1 MSENTI
7 SSILNQDNSFIGN
20 SSASSVSFGEPASS
34 SLLDNT
40 NNISI
45 TKWMFIIF
53 ILAFLGINIFVYLA
67 KGTQDIT
74 NIFSPI
80 LSKITSLFGSVT
92 GQIVDVSAEGAKG
105 VVDTT
110 ANVIDTGLT
119 AVQDITPGEPE
130 QQTNTSIKSQLVKHT
145 LPQPDIMQANT
156 LNKALNNSKQGQS
169 NNNDYNPDDSTSK
182 IQGSAPKSGW
192 CFIGEDRGFRACAK
206 VGVNDTCMSG
216 DIFPSQDICVN
227 PNLRQ

>member
-1 MSENTI
+1 MSDNTI

-20 SSASSVSFGEPASS
+20 SSASSVSFGEPASN

-40 NNISI
+40 NNTSI
-45 TKWMFIIF
+45 TKWLFIIF

-130 QQTNTSIKSQLVKHT
+130 QQTNTSIKSQLVKNT

-169 NNNDYNPDDSTSK
+169 NNNDYNPDDSTSN
-182 IQGSAPKSGW
+182 IQGGAPKSGW
-192 CFIGEDRGFRACAK
+192 CFVGEDRGISHLCQSRYK
-206 VGVNDTCMSG
+206 
-216 DIFPSQDICVN
+216 
-227 PNLRQ
+227 

>member
-182 IQGSAPKSGW
+182 IQGSTPKSGW